1 MKQAED
7 AATLALP
14 LSDAGMQP
22 IADIEAIGPY
32 VRDKLVSAG
41 ITTRDELAELAV
53 DEFTAI
59 TGQTEENAKAL
70 IVWARS
76 HWFGNTESAPVAK
89 WSTNDKK
96 RIDPNWPFNL
106 TVGTP
111 EMARAAYTQAQI
123 DAMWDDA
130 PIPRAVKD
138 SAGKIWSV
146 LSIGYD
152 CEETPRR
159 YRINTWHKDVQ
170 DRLTHL
176 DAGKAFPLT
185 ADELEAYEE
194 RAKAPF
200 TPALTLAS
208 LASQRNA
215 LKVVQAV
222 TTQRN
227 PGTSFRERE
236 RLKRK
241 AQRWAA
247 KVQAM
252 PPIEREYVLAAIANI
267 ATNGEGA

>member
-32 VRDKLVSAG
+32 VRDKLLTAG
-41 ITTRDELAELAV
+41 VTTRDELADLAV

-59 TGQTEENAKAL
+59 TGQSDENAKAL

-76 HWFGNTESAPVAK
+76 HWFGNTESAPAAK

-106 TVGTP
+106 SVGTP
-111 EMARAAYTQAQI
+111 PV
-123 DAMWDDA
+123 A
-130 PIPRAVKD
+130 PAI
-138 SAGKIWSV
+138 
-146 LSIGYD
+146 
-152 CEETPRR
+152 TM
-159 YRINTWHKDVQ
+159 
-170 DRLTHL
+170 
-176 DAGKAFPLT
+176 
-185 ADELEAYEE
+185 
-194 RAKAPF
+194 
-200 TPALTLAS
+200 AS
-208 LASQRNA
+208 LANQRNA